1 MATFGLLLL
10 QSAVLVSL
18 LQFGS
23 LPSAGA
29 AAGATAFILV
39 VVLTILASSAFDPGL
54 MWVAIVRA
62 SRE

>member
-39 VVLTILASSAFDPGL
+39 VVLTVLASRVADPAL
-54 MWVAIVRA
+54 RWVAHSEGIA
-62 SRE
+62 